1 MSNNRGA
8 GQKIPR
14 RVVTLFVKRDRDFES
29 NYDTEVQ
36 FVVGLLEREKGKG
49 KREKAKDKSVYLLP
63 LLRDHHG
70 AEWHADR
77 DG

>member
-36 FVVGLLEREKGKG
+36 LVVGLLEREKGKG
-49 KREKAKDKSVYLLP
+49 KREKVYLLP

>member
-36 FVVGLLEREKGKG
+36 LVVGLLEREKGKG
-49 KREKAKDKSVYLLP
+49 KREKVKGK
-63 LLRDHHG
+63 R
-70 AEWHADR
+70 
-77 DG
+77 